1 MIAAQPPQSYVDT
14 VRENGSKNCRHVTT
28 TTTAGSSRRN
38 RTTRRSSMHL
48 ELPLLLLLLLQR
60 IAVPAVAFPNTP
72 RTFPFARIVVVQSS
86 TGSQL
91 NDDRTANP
99 SSKYNNNTTSSID
112 VELEQQI
119 NQGLQRAREVL
130 QKSKAKLAAMQQN
143 TAGAEMKDRHHNNND
158 AVPFFATRR
167 AATTTTAVAN
177 TGGGDGVAT
186 AIPTTTVAISDT
198 ATTMTTTATTTIT
211 DSRLKVKSRNSA
223 TGLVMAD
230 GERMAEISEDEPWE
244 YRSIYELFPS
254 SDTTDTAAANNNPAA
269 SRVEIQTDVMA
280 SIQNLRKVLQ
290 TEDYRRI
297 FDPRNRFIGEDNWF
311 PFVKT

>member
-1 MIAAQPPQSYVDT
+1 MIAAQQPQSYDDN
-14 VRENGSKNCRHVTT
+14 VREYGSNNGPYVSTT
-28 TTTAGSSRRN
+28 TAAGSSRRN
-38 RTTRRSSMHL
+38 RTIRRSSMHL
-48 ELPLLLLLLLQR
+48 VPLLLLLLLQ
-60 IAVPAVAFPNTP
+60 IISVPTVAFLNTP
-72 RTFPFARIVVVQSS
+72 RAFSFARMVVVVQSS
-86 TGSQL
+86 RRL
-91 NDDRTANP
+91 NDDMTANLN
-99 SSKYNNNTTSSID
+99 SKYNNNNTSSVD

-143 TAGAEMKDRHHNNND
+143 TADAEMKDSIINNNND

-167 AATTTTAVAN
+167 AATTTPAVAN
-177 TGGGDGVAT
+177 MAGGGVAT
-186 AIPTTTVAISDT
+186 ATPTTTAVAISDT
-198 ATTMTTTATTTIT
+198 TSTTTTTATNTIN
-211 DSRLKVKSRNSA
+211 DSHLKVKSRNSA

-254 SDTTDTAAANNNPAA
+254 SDTTTNNNPAA

-297 FDPRNRFIGEDNWF
+297 FDPRNRFIGEDN
-311 PFVKT
+311 